1 MKSSP
6 VESWPLEEV
15 RAAIDSVDFDRL
27 AMDGIAAAAG
37 MPAVVVDVGDDPADD
52 VGAAL
57 ATLPVVA
64 VALGA
69 GGESWDLALDDPG
82 PALEGLRANP
92 QAAVIAAQT
101 LRLGPRLRG
110 RANRYANPAH
120 TGEAVARAARERS
133 EQERETPP
141 PDVMHSHLPA
151 WQLSV
156 ADALLAE
163 SLAYATL
170 QAGAEHARWLSGRGR
185 RTRRDLDQPRI
196 DVSDDGCAVT
206 VTLNRPRLLNLFDAA
221 MRDQLVDVL
230 KALVA
235 GADDRPVVIT
245 GAGGNFCA
253 GGDPAEFGTVED
265 PATAHLIRSRANA
278 APWMAAVASR
288 TAAQIDGACVG
299 AGIELAAFCA
309 TVTAT
314 DRARFRL
321 PELSM
326 GLIPGAGGTVS
337 IPARIGRQRTLAWLL
352 ADTEIDAHEAL
363 DWGLIDNLVL
373 AAGREGTA

>member
-1 MKSSP
+1 MHGGI
-6 VESWPLEEV
+6 WPLEEI
-15 RAAIDSVDFDRL
+15 RAAVVSVDFDRL
-27 AMDGIAAAAG
+27 ALDQIAVEAG
-37 MPAVVVDVGDDPADD
+37 APAVVVDVGDDPADD

-57 ATLPVVA
+57 APLPVVSIA
-64 VALGA
+64 VGA

-92 QAAVIAAQT
+92 QASVVAAQT
-101 LRLGPRLRG
+101 LRVGARL
-110 RANRYANPAH
+110 
-120 TGEAVARAARERS
+120 S
-133 EQERETPP
+133 
-141 PDVMHSHLPA
+141 LPYG
-151 WQLSV
+151 
-156 ADALLAE
+156 LLVE

-170 QAGAEHARWLSGRGR
+170 QAGGDHARWLSGRGR

-196 DVSDDGCAVT
+196 EVSDDGASVM

-230 KALVA
+230 KALHA

-253 GGDPAEFGTVED
+253 GGDPAEFGTVSD

-278 APWMAAVASR
+278 APWLATIADRA
-288 TAAQIDGACVG
+288 TALIDGACVG

-314 DRARFRL
+314 ERARFRL

-352 ADTEIDAHEAL
+352 TNAEVDALTARE
-363 DWGLIDNLVL
+363 WGLVDELV
-373 AAGREGTA
+373 

>member
-1 MKSSP
+1 MQGGI
-6 VESWPLEEV
+6 WPLEEV

-27 AMDGIAAAAG
+27 AVDGIAAVAG
-37 MPAVVVDVGDDPADD
+37 APAVVVDVGEDPADD

-57 ATLPVVA
+57 AALPVVG

-69 GGESWDLALDDPG
+69 GGQSWDLAVDDPG
-82 PALEGLRANP
+82 PTLTGLRANP
-92 QAAVIAAQT
+92 QASVVAAQT
-101 LRLGPRLRG
+101 LRLGPRL
-110 RANRYANPAH
+110 
-120 TGEAVARAARERS
+120 S
-133 EQERETPP
+133 Q
-141 PDVMHSHLPA
+141 
-151 WQLSV
+151 

-170 QAGAEHARWLSGRGR
+170 QAGPEHARWLAGRGR

-196 DVSDDGCAVT
+196 DVSDDGDSVT

-230 KALVA
+230 KALAA

-253 GGDPAEFGTVED
+253 GGDPAEFGTVDD

-278 APWMAAVASR
+278 APWVAAVAGHT
-288 TAAQIDGACVG
+288 TARIDGACVG

-314 DRARFRL
+314 ERARFRL

-326 GLIPGAGGTVS
+326 GLICGAGGTVS
-337 IPARIGRQRTLAWLL
+337 IPARIGRQRTLEWLL
-352 ADTEIDAHEAL
+352 TDAEIGALEARR
-363 DWGLIDNLVL
+363 WGLIDDLV
-373 AAGREGTA
+373 

>member
-1 MKSSP
+1 MHGGI
-6 VESWPLEEV
+6 WPLEEV

-27 AMDGIAAAAG
+27 VIDGIAAAAG
-37 MPAVVVDVGDDPADD
+37 VPAVIVDVGDDPADD

-57 ATLPVVA
+57 AALPVVA
-64 VALGA
+64 IALGA
-69 GGESWDLALDDPG
+69 GGGSWDLALDDPD
-82 PALEGLRANP
+82 PALEGLQANP
-92 QAAVIAAQT
+92 QASVVAAQT
-101 LRLGPRLRG
+101 LRLGPRLSLG
-110 RANRYANPAH
+110 
-120 TGEAVARAARERS
+120 
-133 EQERETPP
+133 
-141 PDVMHSHLPA
+141 
-151 WQLSV
+151 
-156 ADALLAE
+156 DALLAE

-170 QAGAEHARWLSGRGR
+170 QAGAEHAGWLSGRGR

-196 DVSDDGCAVT
+196 DVSDDGSSVT

-221 MRDQLVDVL
+221 MRDELVDVL
-230 KALVA
+230 KALAA
-235 GADDRPVVIT
+235 GADGRPVVIT

-253 GGDPAEFGTVED
+253 GGDPAEFGTVQD

-278 APWMAAVASR
+278 APWMAAIAGR
-288 TAAQIDGACVG
+288 ATARIEGACVG

-314 DRARFRL
+314 ERARFRL

-352 ADTEIDAHEAL
+352 TDTEIDAHEARR
-363 DWGLIDNLVL
+363 WGLIDDLV
-373 AAGREGTA
+373 

>member
-1 MKSSP
+1 MHGGI
-6 VESWPLEEV
+6 WPLEEIRSAV
-15 RAAIDSVDFDRL
+15 VSVDFDRL
-27 AMDGIAAAAG
+27 VLDGIAAAIG
-37 MPAVVVDVGDDPADD
+37 MPAVVVDVADDPADD
-52 VGAAL
+52 VGEAL
-57 ATLPVVA
+57 AALPVVSVA
-64 VALGA
+64 VGA

-82 PALEGLRANP
+82 PALDGLRANP
-92 QAAVIAAQT
+92 QASVVAAQT
-101 LRLGPRLRG
+101 LRLGSRL
-110 RANRYANPAH
+110 
-120 TGEAVARAARERS
+120 S
-133 EQERETPP
+133 
-141 PDVMHSHLPA
+141 
-151 WQLSV
+151 LS
-156 ADALLAE
+156 DALLVE

-170 QAGAEHARWLSGRGR
+170 QAGAEHARWLAGRGR

-196 DVSDDGCAVT
+196 DVSDHGGSVT

-253 GGDPAEFGTVED
+253 GGDPAEFGAVSD

-278 APWMAAVASR
+278 APWMAAIADRV
-288 TAAQIDGACVG
+288 TALIDGSCVG

-314 DRARFRL
+314 ERARFRL

-352 ADTEIDAHEAL
+352 TNAEVDADEARR
-363 DWGLIDNLVL
+363 WGLVDELV
-373 AAGREGTA
+373 